1 MKSFGAGYRGR
12 AGPCFVVAI
21 HNAIT
26 MIIEDEWYQLH
37 EMKTCFFR
45 NKNIPI
51 RPLSSLLTF
60 LSPRFIMEERRRMVR
75 LCSPSWMTISY

>member
-45 NKNIPI
+45 NKII
-51 RPLSSLLTF
+51 LIHPLFNLLTF
-60 LSPRFIMEERRRMVR
+60 LGSGFIMDERRRLVR
-75 LCSPSWMTISY
+75 LCSLSWMIISC